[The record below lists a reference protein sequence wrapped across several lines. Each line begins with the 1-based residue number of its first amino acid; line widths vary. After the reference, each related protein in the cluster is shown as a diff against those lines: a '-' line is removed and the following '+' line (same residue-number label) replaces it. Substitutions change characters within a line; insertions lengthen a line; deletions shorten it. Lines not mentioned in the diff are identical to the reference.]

1 MAGTGY
7 TWLMYVSLTIMAWG
21 LYGVFL
27 HNGQLGMADP
37 ENGRYKAFLFVGIAY
52 FLTAVVAPIA
62 LLLLR
67 GASWSFPAGGA
78 WWSLVAGIVGAVGA
92 FGVLL
97 AFGAGGK
104 PSVVMALVFA
114 GAPVVN
120 AIVALSMHP
129 PAGGIS
135 QVRWQFFAG
144 IALAAMGGFLVTRY
158 KPTPPPAPAPAVT
171 VDSGSADAVLKE

>member
-1 MAGTGY
+1 MTSTGY
-7 TWLMYVSLTIMAWG
+7 SWLIYVSLTIVAWG

-27 HNGQLGMADP
+27 HNGQMGMADA

-67 GASWSFPAGGA
+67 GASWSFPSGGA

-92 FGVLL
+92 FCVLL
-97 AFGAGGK
+97 AFGAGGM

-114 GAPVVN
+114 GAPIVN
-120 AIVALSMHP
+120 AVVALSIHP
-129 PAGGIS
+129 PAGGVS
-135 QVRWQFFAG
+135 SVRWQFFAG
-144 IALAAMGGFLVTRY
+144 IALAALGGFLVTKY
-158 KPTPPPAPAPAVT
+158 KPNPASVPIVT
-171 VDSGSADAVLKE
+171 ADDARSTVVSSE

>member
-1 MAGTGY
+1 MAETGY
-7 TWLMYVSLTIMAWG
+7 SWLLYVSMTILAWG

-27 HNGQLGMADP
+27 HNGQLGMTDP

-52 FLTAVVAPIA
+52 FLTAVVAPIV
-62 LLLLR
+62 LLVMR
-67 GASWSFPAGGA
+67 GASWSFPSGGA
-78 WWSLVAGIVGAVGA
+78 WWSLIAGIVGAVGA

-120 AIVALSMHP
+120 AVVALALHP
-129 PAGGIS
+129 PAGGLGS
-135 QVRWQFFAG
+135 VRWQFFAG
-144 IALAAMGGFLVTRY
+144 IALAALGGFLVTRY
-158 KPTPPPAPAPAVT
+158 KPLPPPSPVPTAEIGAAHQT
-171 VDSGSADAVLKE
+171 DH

>member
-1 MAGTGY
+1 MAETGY
-7 TWLMYVSLTIMAWG
+7 SWLVYVSLTIMAWG

-62 LLLLR
+62 MLVIR
-67 GASWSFPAGGA
+67 GASWSFPSGGA
-78 WWSLVAGIVGAVGA
+78 WWSLIAGIVGAVGA

-120 AIVALSMHP
+120 AIVALSLHP
-129 PAGGIS
+129 PSGGIRS
-135 QVRWQFFAG
+135 LRWQFFAG
-144 IALAAMGGFLVTRY
+144 IALAALGGFLVTRY
-158 KPTPPPAPAPAVT
+158 KPTPVPTPGPTAA
-171 VDSGSADAVLKE
+171 SGIEVRTEH